1 MREMPGSSQRSW
13 ACFPASSDECDAE
26 NAQAPNPAGPSWPKP
41 QLSGREDSNGGS
53 CICRDRS
60 ARCRRWSVRTAAKC
74 SGPCTADRSQRLQG
88 QTCVAAPGTAVC
100 HRHEMA
106 AMCRCRLGCRI
117 RLPTRYH
124 RRRRPWRPWC
134 IVDQPCMGDRI
145 LTPRGSPAY
154 PMYTELRPPALR
166 EDFNLSYATSDAA
179 AAGASRGVAIS

>member
-1 MREMPGSSQRSW
+1 MEVWRSW

-26 NAQAPNPAGPSWPKP
+26 NAQAPNPAQVSVFNCTRRTSYVHG
-41 QLSGREDSNGGS
+41 GGS

-100 HRHEMA
+100 HRQEMA

-179 AAGASRGVAIS
+179 AARASRGVAIS